1 MATLNSIEVPSIAS
15 GTYESL
21 TLPTAGTWFIKPRC
35 QKYTLT
41 GRLSEGADSLISQ
54 EGVGLNVKV
63 SQADAPLT
71 IYLQADCAEN
81 TTAKA
86 DYSDCFFEVGAE
98 GEGGGGG
105 GTTYSFSAP
114 LQETGGNVSLG
125 IKNDLKVETG
135 NLTLDLNNNTDFQNL
150 NNAVVKLTGN
160 QDIAGNKTFTSKLE
174 IDANNEVLKLKNSSN
189 TSNYIAGY
197 EGNTRIYYIGKDSSS
212 SIDFSIK
219 NECTDGWITLKTK
232 SKFDQAYTITDNNQI
247 VHKKYVDDTINTNCV
262 KLTGNQDI
270 AGNKTFTSKLEID
283 ANNEVLKLKNSS
295 NTSNYIA
302 GYEGNTR
309 IYYIGKDSSS
319 SIDFSI
325 KNECTDGWITLKTKS
340 KFDQAYTITDNNQ
353 IVHKKY
359 VDDTINTN
367 CVKLTGNQ
375 DIAGNKK
382 LIDYVDLDLA
392 PNSTYPFM
400 LRFVGDKWASN
411 QSADLF
417 RFHKYGGACGYKV
430 YLNGVGGFGYAELW
444 GLTLI
449 SNMKDPTA
457 DSHGANKRY
466 VDSKTGDLNQLST
479 TAKGNL
485 VESINEVSDNMPVV
499 LPAGTQPTTSNVG
512 SMKVA
517 FVLKQ

>member
-160 QDIAGNKTFTSKLE
+160 QS
-174 IDANNEVLKLKNSSN
+174 
-189 TSNYIAGY
+189 
-197 EGNTRIYYIGKDSSS
+197 
-212 SIDFSIK
+212 
-219 NECTDGWITLKTK
+219 
-232 SKFDQAYTITDNNQI
+232 
-247 VHKKYVDDTINTNCV
+247 
-262 KLTGNQDI
+262 I

-417 RFHKYGGACGYKV
+417 RFHKYGGSCGYKV